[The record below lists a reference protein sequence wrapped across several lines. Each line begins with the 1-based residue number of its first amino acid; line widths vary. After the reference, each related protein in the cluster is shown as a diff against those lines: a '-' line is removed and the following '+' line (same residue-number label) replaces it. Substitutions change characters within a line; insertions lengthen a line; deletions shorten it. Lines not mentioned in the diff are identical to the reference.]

1 MDKFTTRI
9 TIILVS
15 VYFLVSYILAQFG
28 IDILTS
34 SYVLLFELCTV
45 SYTFCSGN
53 YHCKYMRWTALSILI
68 VDIINHTD
76 YYFNY
81 IPISVFNIIPIFIL
95 ALGMG
100 ASLTLAIKHFSRINK
115 IKRARKSYEYRI
127 KRY

>member
-1 MDKFTTRI
+1 MDKFITRLTVI
-9 TIILVS
+9 FVS
-15 VYFLVSYILAQFG
+15 IYFLVAYIFAQLG

-34 SYVLLFELCTV
+34 FYVVLFELCAV

-68 VDIINHTD
+68 VEIINYTD

-81 IPISVFNIIPIFIL
+81 IPVSVYNMIPIFIL

-100 ASLTLAIKHFSRINK
+100 TSLTLAIKHFSRVNK
-115 IKRARKSYEYRI
+115 IKRNRKSYEYRI
-127 KRY
+127 KRN

>member
-1 MDKFTTRI
+1 MDKFITRL
-9 TIILVS
+9 TVILVS
-15 VYFLVSYILAQFG
+15 IYFLVAYIFAQLG

-34 SYVLLFELCTV
+34 FYVVLFELCTV

-68 VDIINHTD
+68 VEIINYTD

-81 IPISVFNIIPIFIL
+81 IPVSVYNMIPIFIL

-100 ASLTLAIKHFSRINK
+100 TSLTLAIKHFSRVNK
-115 IKRARKSYEYRI
+115 IKRNRKTYGYRI
-127 KRY
+127 ERD

>member
-1 MDKFTTRI
+1 MDKFITRLTVI
-9 TIILVS
+9 CVS
-15 VYFLVSYILAQFG
+15 IYFLVAYIFAQLG

-34 SYVLLFELCTV
+34 SYVVLFELCTV

-68 VDIINHTD
+68 VEIINYTD

-81 IPISVFNIIPIFIL
+81 IPVSVYNIIPIFIL

-100 ASLTLAIKHFSRINK
+100 TSLTLAIKHFSRVNK
-115 IKRARKSYEYRI
+115 IKRNRKSYEYRI
-127 KRY
+127 KRN